1 MKNKGGVEIYR
12 VGIDIG
18 GTNLRCAIFDENV
31 QMVQHYKTPN
41 DKTKKAKENLA
52 GMIAFIKQFDG
63 KIQSIGIGC
72 PGPLDAHQGMILN
85 PPNLVGWDH
94 FPIVEFFEKE
104 TGIPTKMSNDANV
117 AGLGEAIL
125 GAGQGYESVFYVT
138 MSTGF
143 GGAYIFRNELIN
155 GVSTCAGEIYNMIV
169 NEDHHQHKGTNAG
182 SLNEQCGG
190 YGLAVIA
197 EEIFHQPMTAEKL
210 FEMYH
215 AGDEKAIALIERTA
229 DIAAKGI
236 SNVGCVI
243 DPEIYIVGGSIANFN
258 PDFVELVFE
267 KAKQYYIKPEY
278 LQYKLAKFSDD
289 AGLIGAA
296 LL

>member
-1 MKNKGGVEIYR
+1 MYR

-18 GTNLRCAIFDENV
+18 GTNLRCAIFDDN
-31 QMVQHYKTPN
+31 MSMIKHYKTPN
-41 DKTKKAKENLA
+41 DKNKNAEENLKS
-52 GMIAFIKQFDG
+52 MIEFIKTFDG
-63 KIQSIGIGC
+63 EIESIGIGC
-72 PGPLDAHQGMILN
+72 PGPLDAHKGIILN
-85 PPNLVGWDH
+85 PPNLQGWDN
-94 FPIVEFFEKE
+94 FNIVEFFKKE

-125 GAGQGYESVFYVT
+125 GSGRGYESVYYIT

-155 GVSTCAGEIYNMIV
+155 GVSTCAGEVYNMIV
-169 NEDHHQHKGTNAG
+169 NEDHHHHKGTNAG

-190 YGLAVIA
+190 YGLSIIA
-197 EEIFHQPMTAEKL
+197 EEIFGKPMTAEELFKL
-210 FEMYH
+210 YH
-215 AGDEKAIALIERTA
+215 EGDKKAVELIERTA

-236 SNVGCVI
+236 ANIGCVI

-258 PDFVELVFE
+258 HDFVEMVFE
-267 KAKQYYIKPEY
+267 KAKKYYIKPEY

>member
-1 MKNKGGVEIYR
+1 MYK

-18 GTNLRCAIFDENV
+18 GTNLRCAIFDNNMN
-31 QMVQHYKTPN
+31 MVKHYKTPN
-41 DKTKKAKENLA
+41 DKNKNAEENLKS
-52 GMIAFIKQFDG
+52 MIDFINNFNE
-63 KIQSIGIGC
+63 KIESIGIGC
-72 PGPLDAHQGMILN
+72 PGPLDAHKGIILN
-85 PPNLVGWDH
+85 PPNLQGWDN
-94 FPIVEFFEKE
+94 FKIVEYFEKE
-104 TGIPTKMSNDANV
+104 TGISTKMSNDANV

-125 GAGQGYESVFYVT
+125 GSGQGYESVYYIT

-143 GGAYIFRNELIN
+143 GGAYIFRKELIN

-190 YGLAVIA
+190 YGLSIIA
-197 EEIFHQPMTAEKL
+197 EEIFNKPMTAEELFKL
-210 FEMYH
+210 YH
-215 AGDEKAIALIERTA
+215 EGNQKAIELIERTA

-236 SNVGCVI
+236 ANVGCVI
-243 DPEIYIVGGSIANFN
+243 DPEIYVVGGSIANFN

-278 LQYKLAKFSDD
+278 IKYKLAKFSDD

>member
-1 MKNKGGVEIYR
+1 MYK

-18 GTNLRCAIFDENV
+18 GTNLRCAIFDERMK
-31 QMVQHYKTPN
+31 MVDHFKTPN
-41 DKTKKAKENLA
+41 DKTKNAEENLED
-52 GMIAFIKQFDG
+52 MISFIKNFDG
-63 KIQSIGIGC
+63 EIESIGIGC
-72 PGPLDAHQGMILN
+72 PGPLDAHTGVILN
-85 PPNLVGWDH
+85 PPNLQGWDN
-94 FPIVEFFEKE
+94 FPIVEHFIKE

-125 GAGQGYESVFYVT
+125 GSGQGHESVYYIT

-143 GGAYIFRNELIN
+143 GGAYVFRNELIN

-169 NEDHHQHKGTNAG
+169 NEDPHHHKGTNAG

-190 YGLAVIA
+190 YGLSIIA
-197 EEIFHQPMTAEKL
+197 EEIFGKPLSAKEIFDL
-210 FEMYH
+210 YH
-215 AGDEKAIALIERTA
+215 EGDEKAVALIEKTA
-229 DIAAKGI
+229 DVAAKGI
-236 SNVGCVI
+236 ANVGCVI
-243 DPEIYIVGGSIANFN
+243 DPEIYVVGGSIANFN

-267 KAKQYYIKPEY
+267 KAKKYYIKPEY
-278 LQYKLAKFSDD
+278 LKYKLAKFSDD

>member
-1 MKNKGGVEIYR
+1 MYR

-18 GTNLRCAIFDENV
+18 GTNLRCAIFNEKME
-31 QMVQHYKTPN
+31 MVKHYKTPN
-41 DKTKKAKENLA
+41 DKTKNAQDNLKE
-52 GMIAFIKQFDG
+52 MIEFINTFDG
-63 KIQSIGIGC
+63 KIESIGIGC
-72 PGPLDAHQGMILN
+72 PGPLDAHKGIILN
-85 PPNLVGWDH
+85 PPNLLGWDN
-94 FPIVEFFEKE
+94 FPIVEFFIKE

-125 GAGQGYESVFYVT
+125 GAGRGYESVYYIT

-190 YGLAVIA
+190 YGLSIIA
-197 EEIFHQPMTAEKL
+197 EEIFHQPMSAKQL
-210 FEMYH
+210 FDLYH
-215 AGDEKAIALIERTA
+215 QGDEKAIALIEKTA

-236 SNVGCVI
+236 ANVGCVI
-243 DPEIYIVGGSIANFN
+243 DPEVYVVGGSIANFN
-258 PDFVELVFE
+258 PDFVALVFE
-267 KAKQYYIKPEY
+267 KAKKYYIKPEF
-278 LQYKLAKFSDD
+278 LSYKMAHFSDD

>member
-1 MKNKGGVEIYR
+1 MYR

-18 GTNLRCAIFDENV
+18 GTNLRCAIFNEKME
-31 QMVQHYKTPN
+31 MVKHYKTPN
-41 DKTKKAKENLA
+41 DKTKNAQDNLKE
-52 GMIAFIKQFDG
+52 MIEFINTFDG
-63 KIQSIGIGC
+63 KIESIGIGC
-72 PGPLDAHQGMILN
+72 PGPLDAHKGIILN
-85 PPNLVGWDH
+85 PPNLLGWDN
-94 FPIVEFFEKE
+94 FPIVEFFIKE

-125 GAGQGYESVFYVT
+125 GAGRGYESVYYIT

-190 YGLAVIA
+190 YGLSIIA
-197 EEIFHQPMTAEKL
+197 EEIFHQPMSAKQL
-210 FEMYH
+210 FDLYH
-215 AGDEKAIALIERTA
+215 QGDEKAVALIEKTA

-236 SNVGCVI
+236 ANVGCVI
-243 DPEIYIVGGSIANFN
+243 DPEVYVVGGSIANFN
-258 PDFVELVFE
+258 PDFVALVFE
-267 KAKQYYIKPEY
+267 KAKQYYIKPEF
-278 LQYKLAKFSDD
+278 LSYKLAQFSDD

>member
-1 MKNKGGVEIYR
+1 MYR

-18 GTNLRCAIFDENV
+18 GTNLRCAIFNEKME
-31 QMVQHYKTPN
+31 MVKHYKTPN
-41 DKTKKAKENLA
+41 DKTKNAQDNLKE
-52 GMIAFIKQFDG
+52 MIEFINTFDG
-63 KIQSIGIGC
+63 KIESIGIGC
-72 PGPLDAHQGMILN
+72 PGPLDAHKGIILN
-85 PPNLVGWDH
+85 PPNLLGWDN
-94 FPIVEFFEKE
+94 FPIVEFFIKE

-125 GAGQGYESVFYVT
+125 GAGRGYESVYYIT

-190 YGLAVIA
+190 YGLSIIA
-197 EEIFHQPMTAEKL
+197 EEIFHQPMSAKQL
-210 FEMYH
+210 FDLYH
-215 AGDEKAIALIERTA
+215 QGDEKAIALIEKTA

-236 SNVGCVI
+236 ANVGCVI
-243 DPEIYIVGGSIANFN
+243 DPEVYVVGGSIANFN
-258 PDFVELVFE
+258 PDFVALVFE
-267 KAKQYYIKPEY
+267 KAKQYYIKPEF
-278 LQYKLAKFSDD
+278 LSYKLAQFSDD

>member
-1 MKNKGGVEIYR
+1 MYR

-18 GTNLRCAIFDENV
+18 GTNLRCAIFDDN
-31 QMVQHYKTPN
+31 MSMIKHYKTPN
-41 DKTKKAKENLA
+41 DKNKNAEENLKS
-52 GMIAFIKQFDG
+52 MIEFIKTFDG
-63 KIQSIGIGC
+63 EIESIGIGC
-72 PGPLDAHQGMILN
+72 PGPLDAHKGIILN
-85 PPNLVGWDH
+85 PPNLQGWDN
-94 FPIVEFFEKE
+94 FNIVEFFKKE

-125 GAGQGYESVFYVT
+125 GSGRGYESVYYIT

-155 GVSTCAGEIYNMIV
+155 GVSTCAGEVYNMIV
-169 NEDHHQHKGTNAG
+169 NEDHHHHKGTNGG

-190 YGLAVIA
+190 YGLSIIA
-197 EEIFHQPMTAEKL
+197 EEIFGKPMTAEELFKL
-210 FEMYH
+210 YH
-215 AGDEKAIALIERTA
+215 ESDKKAVELIERTA

-236 SNVGCVI
+236 ANIGCVI

-258 PDFVELVFE
+258 HDFVEMVFE
-267 KAKQYYIKPEY
+267 KAKKYYIKPEY